1 MEVCSDIFEL
11 WIWLFASICTI
22 TGVID
27 SFSRFFDFVLRLMF
41 VAWFSIDWEENF
53 SSATW
58 CLSLDVI
65 EFFIEEWFNFDES
78 YIFLDCFGMLS
89 FFDEFLENYL

>member
-1 MEVCSDIFEL
+1 
-11 WIWLFASICTI
+11 
-22 TGVID
+22 
-27 SFSRFFDFVLRLMF
+27 MF
-41 VAWFSIDWEENF
+41 VAWFNIDWEENF

-78 YIFLDCFGMLS
+78 
-89 FFDEFLENYL
+89 